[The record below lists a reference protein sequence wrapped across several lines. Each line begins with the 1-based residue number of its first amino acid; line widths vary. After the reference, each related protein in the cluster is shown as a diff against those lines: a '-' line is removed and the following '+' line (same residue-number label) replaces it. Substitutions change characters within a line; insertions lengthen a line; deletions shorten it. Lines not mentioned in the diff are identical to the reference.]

1 MSDRRDQALA
11 YVAGHNVATLA
22 THGDQGPWAAA
33 VFYVSDGF
41 TLTFLSS
48 PTTRHAQ
55 DLEANPQCAA
65 AIHEDY
71 EDWPQIKG
79 LQLEGHVHRLS
90 GSKKVGAIARY
101 GAKFPV
107 VQAAKAPALI
117 RAALE
122 KVAWYEFTPTRCF
135 FIDNSQGFGHRDEI
149 TLQASPFQG
158 G

>member
-1 MSDRRDQALA
+1 MSDPRDQALA

-48 PTTRHAQ
+48 SRTRHAS
-55 DLEANPQCAA
+55 DLETNPQCAV

-71 EDWPQIKG
+71 KDWPEIKG
-79 LQLEGHVHRLS
+79 LQMEGDVRTLTGSKRLS
-90 GSKKVGAIARY
+90 AIARY
-101 GAKFPV
+101 GSKFPV
-107 VQAAKAPALI
+107 VSAQHAPDLI

-122 KVAWYEFTPTRCF
+122 KVSWYEFTPTRCF
-135 FIDNSQGFGHRDEI
+135 FIDNSQSFGHRDEI
-149 TLQASPFQG
+149 QI
-158 G
+158 